1 MKTTESQEKRILEYL
16 QSGLSITQYQALTK
30 FDCFRLSARIHRLKS
45 KGYNIEKRMKKL
57 SNGKRIAV
65 YYFCRKILP
74 DGKRIAVPYLE
85 KD

>member
-1 MKTTESQEKRILEYL
+1 MKHTESQEQKILSYL

-45 KGYNIEKRMKKL
+45 KGYNIEKRMREL
-57 SNGKRIAV
+57 SNGKRVAM
-65 YYFCRKILP
+65 Y
-74 DGKRIAVPYLE
+74 YLE